1 MDAKTGLVNYALLP
15 GTSVLVTSSIG
26 TNSIF

>member
-1 MDAKTGLVNYALLP
+1 MDAETGLVNYALLP
-15 GTSVLVTSSIG
+15 STSVLVTYSIG